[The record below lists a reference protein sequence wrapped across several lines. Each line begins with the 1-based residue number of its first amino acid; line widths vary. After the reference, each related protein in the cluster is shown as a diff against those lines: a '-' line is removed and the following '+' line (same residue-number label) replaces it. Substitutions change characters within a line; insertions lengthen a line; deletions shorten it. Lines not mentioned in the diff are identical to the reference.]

1 MTFLL
6 RCALWLPLV
15 PAVASPQPA
24 TWPIRSVAVEGAR
37 LYPAG
42 KIVELT
48 GLKIGQPGD
57 PKTFEQARDRLIATG
72 VFETVGFRFGP
83 APSRDGYAVVF
94 EVTEIQQV
102 YPIRFEFLD
111 VADSE
116 VRAWLESAEPLFADK
131 IPGTK
136 EVIARYA
143 ASIETYLRQ
152 RGREEKITGELTAD
166 RPDEL
171 YIMFRPAGALPVVAD
186 VDFTGNKVIPTGVLR
201 QAIRGVAIGSR
212 YTEPRFRELL
222 ETSIRPLYEARGRL
236 RVAFPKVSSERAPG
250 DVRGLKITVHVD
262 EGETYSLG
270 DVKVEGTASLNQEL
284 LKVAALKIGDLAN
297 FEEVR
302 AAIERVNARLRH
314 EGYLKAATR
323 AERRLDDA
331 NKTVDLVLVVDPGPQ
346 YRFGKLNIE
355 GLDINAEYE
364 IRRIWGLKEGEAF
377 PADYPQFFLDQV
389 RERGVFDNLRETR
402 SRIDVDEAKLTA
414 DVTLIFN
421 PPKAGPPPSTFDDPL
436 TRKPR

>member
-1 MTFLL
+1 MSCLL
-6 RCALWLPLV
+6 RLALWVPLV
-15 PAVASPQPA
+15 AAAAVPQ
-24 TWPIRSVAVEGAR
+24 TSVWPVRSLAVEGNR
-37 LYPAG
+37 LYPAD
-42 KIVELT
+42 KILELT

-57 PKTFEQARDRLIATG
+57 QKTFEQARDRLIAAG

-83 APSRDGYAVVF
+83 TPSRDGYAVVF
-94 EVTEIQQV
+94 EVAEIQQI
-102 YPIRFEFLD
+102 YPIRFEFL
-111 VADSE
+111 E
-116 VRAWLESAEPLFADK
+116 VDDGELRAWLKAAEPLFTGRV
-131 IPGTK
+131 PGTK

-143 ASIETYLRQ
+143 ASIEAYLKQ
-152 RGREEKITGELTAD
+152 KGREERITGELTAD
-166 RPDEL
+166 KPDEL

-186 VDFTGNKVIPTGVLR
+186 VDFTGNKVIPAGVLR
-201 QAIRGVAIGSR
+201 QAIRGVAVGSR

-222 ETSIRPLYEARGRL
+222 DTTIRPLYEARGRL
-236 RVAFPKVSSERAPG
+236 RVAFPKISSERAVG
-250 DVRGLKITVHVD
+250 DVRGLKITVEVD

-270 DVKVEGTASLNQEL
+270 DVLVEGTASMNQEL

-331 NKTVDLVLVVDPGPQ
+331 KKTVDLVLVVEPGPQ
-346 YRFGKLNIE
+346 YRFGNLRIE

-364 IRRIWGLKEGEAF
+364 IRRIWGLKTGEAF

-402 SRIDVDEAKLTA
+402 SRIDLNEADLTA

-436 TRKPR
+436 RGKPR

>member
-1 MTFLL
+1 MSFSPRVALLLAFL
-6 RCALWLPLV
+6 APDLP
-15 PAVASPQPA
+15 SQPPV
-24 TWPIRSVAVEGAR
+24 WPIRSLAVEGNR
-37 LYPAG
+37 IYPAER
-42 KIVELT
+42 ILELT

-57 PKTFEQARDRLIATG
+57 QKTFEQARDRLLATG

-94 EVTEIQQV
+94 EVAEIEQV
-102 YPIRFEFLD
+102 YPIRFEFLE
-111 VADSE
+111 ADPAQL
-116 VRAWLESAEPLFADK
+116 RAWLKSAEPLFSDK

-143 ASIETYLRQ
+143 AAIEAYLKQKGRQ
-152 RGREEKITGELTAD
+152 EKITGELTAD
-166 RPDEL
+166 KPDEL
-171 YIMFRPAGALPVVAD
+171 YVMFRPAGALPVVAD
-186 VDFTGNKVIPTGVLR
+186 VDFTGNKVIPAGVLR

-236 RVAFPKVSSERAPG
+236 RVAFPKISSERAPG
-250 DVRGLKITVHVD
+250 DVSGLKITVQVD

-270 DVKVEGTASLNQEL
+270 DVKVEGTASMNQEL

-323 AERRLDDA
+323 SERRFDDDK
-331 NKTVDLVLVVDPGPQ
+331 KTVDLVLVVDPGPQ
-346 YRFGKLNIE
+346 YRFGNLRIE
-355 GLDINAEYE
+355 GLDVNAEYE

-389 RERGVFDNLRETR
+389 RERGIFDNLRETR
-402 SRIDVDEAKLTA
+402 SRIDVDDAKLTA

-421 PPKAGPPPSTFDDPL
+421 PPKPNPLPSTFDDPL
-436 TRKPR
+436 KRKPR

>member
-1 MTFLL
+1 MTSLL
-6 RCALWLPLV
+6 RCALSLAL
-15 PAVASPQPA
+15 ATGSLLAQPA
-24 TWPIRSVAVEGAR
+24 TWPIRSLAVEGNR
-37 LYPAG
+37 IYPAD

-57 PKTFEQARDRLIATG
+57 QKTFEQARDRLIATG

-94 EVTEIQQV
+94 EVAEIEQV

-111 VADSE
+111 VDAGE
-116 VRAWLESAEPLFADK
+116 LRAWLKSAEPLFSEK

-136 EVIARYA
+136 QVIARYA
-143 ASIETYLRQ
+143 ASIEAYLKQ
-152 RGREEKITGELTAD
+152 KGREEKITGELTAD
-166 RPDEL
+166 KPDEL
-171 YIMFRPAGALPVVAD
+171 YIMFRPAGAMPVVAD

-212 YTEPRFRELL
+212 YTESRFRELL

-236 RVAFPKVSSERAPG
+236 RVAFPKISSERAAG
-250 DVRGLKITVHVD
+250 DVRGLKITVQVD

-302 AAIERVNARLRH
+302 AAVERVNGRLRH

-323 AERRLDDA
+323 AERRFDDA
-331 NKTVDLVLVVDPGPQ
+331 KKTVDLVLVVDPGPQ
-346 YRFGKLNIE
+346 YQFGKLHIE

-364 IRRIWGLKEGEAF
+364 IRRLWGLKEGEAF
-377 PADYPQFFLDQV
+377 PADYPQFFLDQI

-402 SRIDVDEAKLTA
+402 SRIDVDDAKLTA

-421 PPKAGPPPSTFDDPL
+421 PPKAGPLPSTFDDPL